1 MIHAEMC
8 RVASHVVQWWCS
20 LLVPGGLLTLDVS
33 IYIPHEA
40 DLAQD
45 VLGVDDVLGHRVDL
59 LDSHPFPLWVKH
71 KTAVQLVLYDA
82 VLCEISISDV
92 VVRQLVLETY

>member
-1 MIHAEMC
+1 MNHAEMC
-8 RVASHVVQWWCS
+8 RVASHVVQWCTCARR
-20 LLVPGGLLTLDVS
+20 LALDIS

-40 DLAQD
+40 DLAQN

-82 VLCEISISDV
+82 VLCEISISNV